1 MNSPLDTLLSRLE
14 NVRKSGAGYRAD
26 CPNEHRSKGQLSINE
41 GDRVPVVWCCHSGCS
56 ELEVLHGCGLEMG
69 DLYDRPT
76 ETIHTPRTSWEQREL
91 MKMRQWKACRSNFVG
106 EVNVLLSVGGQAFHN
121 YPVSKEDKVRIERAA
136 RIIRKT
142 LEYL

>member
-1 MNSPLDTLLSRLE
+1 MNSPLDNLLSRLE

-41 GDRVPVVWCCHSGCS
+41 GDRVPVVWRCHSGCS

-76 ETIHTPRTSWEQREL
+76 ETIHTPRTSWEQQEL
-91 MKMRQWKACRSNFVG
+91 MKMRHWKKCR
-106 EVNVLLSVGGQAFHN
+106 EDLLIEAHVLLSIAGQAYHG
-121 YPVSKEDKVRIERAA
+121 YEVSEEDKVRAERAA
-136 RIIRKT
+136 RIFRET
-142 LEYL
+142 LGAL